1 MPPDAL
7 RRHALVMLAATR
19 VAEEVVRVVAATAV
33 VATAARVVTATA
45 VVATAAVRGV
55 VEKEAAATVVAV
67 LLRSARRLQSARSQ
81 ATSPRQSRRGS
92 STVGWSW

>member
-1 MPPDAL
+1 
-7 RRHALVMLAATR
+7 V
-19 VAEEVVRVVAATAV
+19 EVVRVVAATAM

>member
-1 MPPDAL
+1 
-7 RRHALVMLAATR
+7 MLAATR

-81 ATSPRQSRRGS
+81 ATSPRQSRRGCS
-92 STVGWSW
+92 SARWGC

>member
-1 MPPDAL
+1 MPPNAL
-7 RRHALVMLAATR
+7 RRHALVIRAAISLA
-19 VAEEVVRVVAATAV
+19 VEVVRVVAATAV

-67 LLRSARRLQSARSQ
+67 RPRSARRLQSARSQ
-81 ATSPRQSRRGS
+81 ATSPRQ
-92 STVGWSW
+92 